1 MVAVEGLVLT
11 VCHKQRLL
19 QRSQQVHFLD
29 IGTRIM
35 DEYAGLHISV
45 GVNMAV
51 VSAACDTAAHIF
63 TIVLEVKSE
72 DGLPALSTLC
82 FTSAI
87 LIYLSFVFLLYI
99 SLFLAVIAEQHID
112 PCQQEDDRTTDQHT
126 ASPVTSDP
134 VSCIDTGN
142 HG

>member
-11 VCHKQRLL
+11 VCHEQRLL
-19 QRSQQVHFLD
+19 QCGQQVHLLD
-29 IGTRIM
+29 IGTGIM

-45 GVNMAV
+45 GVDMTV

-87 LIYLSFVFLLYI
+87 LIYLSFVFLL
-99 SLFLAVIAEQHID
+99 
-112 PCQQEDDRTTDQHT
+112 
-126 ASPVTSDP
+126 
-134 VSCIDTGN
+134 
-142 HG
+142 